1 MRLKRLGL
9 GVIAGFASFGVDAV
23 VSTLVFPLLL
33 FYLGKAEAGVWMLF
47 SSVGSMLLTL
57 LNGMAPAA
65 TRAVAQMAGRST
77 TKDFKPEEFGVLRQS
92 VTMMHLAVSI
102 IAFLVGVVPLLL
114 YFRSVALSDHLPF
127 LAIGAGWCGY
137 LVGWLARVWV
147 GRNYCILDGFGHVGL
162 DRVSR
167 TVSGLLNLGLLM
179 LLLPRGWGVLAPV
192 TAYAVIGI
200 ALYFVTDWL
209 VRKNVPPVWLQ
220 QPGRHDRAESKKLAI
235 DSGSMI
241 VLGMT
246 SYVVSQSCVLF
257 VEHSHGAATVAT
269 FAPMARVTQLLG
281 AAAMVPNAMIF
292 PYLASAWSAGDMK
305 RYRKLSWLI
314 TCGAPIL
321 YSLPAMVL
329 FMFPGQIF
337 GRWLG
342 AANFVGT
349 SVARAFIIYGFVY
362 TVNCSIAMPALAARH
377 RSFVRE
383 AAINF
388 VLVIVLLPLFGAA
401 FGLIGYPLAMI
412 TGTVVPSAMV
422 LWQSLAFFRSTHQR
436 TDPPTLAPD
445 QPATESATSISG

>member
-9 GVIAGFASFGVDAV
+9 GVIAGFASFGVDAL

-47 SSVGSMLLTL
+47 SSVGAMLLTL

-77 TKDFKPEEFGVLRQS
+77 TADFKPEEFGILRKS
-92 VTMMHLAVSI
+92 VNTMHLAVSI
-102 IAFLVGVVPLLL
+102 VAFLVGVVPLLL
-114 YFRSVALSDHLPF
+114 YFHGVAMSNHLPF

-147 GRNYCILDGFGHVGL
+147 GRNFCIMDGFGHVGL
-162 DRVSR
+162 DRITR

-179 LLLPRGWGVLAPV
+179 ILLPRGWGVLAPV

-209 VRKNVPPVWLQ
+209 VRITVPAVWLQ

-246 SYVVSQSCVLF
+246 SYVVSQSCVIF

-292 PYLASAWSAGDMK
+292 PYLASAWSSGDMK
-305 RYRKLSWLI
+305 RFRKLSSLI
-314 TCGAPIL
+314 ICGAPAL
-321 YSLPAMVL
+321 YALPAMVL
-329 FMFPGQIF
+329 FLFPSQIF

-349 SVARAFIIYGFVY
+349 PVARTFIIYGFVY
-362 TVNCSIAMPALAARH
+362 TLHCSLAMPALAARH

-383 AAINF
+383 AVINF

-401 FGLIGYPLAMI
+401 FGLVGYPLAMI
-412 TGTVVPSAMV
+412 VGTLVPSSMV
-422 LWQSLAFFRSTHQR
+422 LWQSVAFLRSARKR
-436 TDPPTLAPD
+436 TEVPSRAPD
-445 QPATESATSISG
+445 QATCETATSISG